1 MKRWWLV
8 IALLLSVGL
17 NLGILA
23 AIAAKKAQKPEPRE
37 PRPAEAMNPAADPLP
52 RLPRLADRL
61 GLEGEERRKFIDIQW
76 NLFQQTARLRLQ
88 RGEVHRELKREL
100 TREEPDRQK
109 VNQLLAESS
118 RIYGAMERAL
128 VDSVLA
134 SRDLL
139 GPEQEE
145 EYLRFVA
152 RLRVPN
158 QAGPGLQGG
167 QGPGPQGQPRGDRPF
182 QDRLDRMRERRER
195 RMGDRFP
202 EGPPPEEGRGPMFEG
217 EGGPEEGPPDGPPPG
232 PQLR

>member
-8 IALLLSVGL
+8 ILLLLSVGL

-23 AIAAKKAQKPEPRE
+23 AIAAKKAQKPGPRE

-109 VNQLLAESS
+109 VNQLLGESA

-128 VDSVLA
+128 VDSVLS

-139 GPEQEE
+139 GPGQEE
-145 EYLRFVA
+145 EYLRFVG

-158 QAGPGLQGG
+158 PDPGLQG
-167 QGPGPQGQPRGDRPF
+167 QGPQGQPRRDRPF
-182 QDRLDRMRERRER
+182 KDRLRER
-195 RMGDRFP
+195 RMRDRFP
-202 EGPPPEEGRGPMFEG
+202 EGPPMEEQRRPRFEG
-217 EGGPEEGPPDGPPPG
+217 EGGPEEGPPGPP
-232 PQLR
+232 QD